1 MVKVGLV
8 RCEGAMRICP
18 GTSCFRAIREK
29 TGSFAQYSDEEIE
42 SIGMAPCGGC
52 PGRDAVRQAA
62 EMVRRGAEVIF
73 LGTCMIK
80 PIPSEPVC
88 KYSAEIADAIRKKT
102 GVDVV
107 MGTH

>member
-1 MVKVGLV
+1 
-8 RCEGAMRICP
+8 
-18 GTSCFRAIREK
+18 
-29 TGSFAQYSDEEIE
+29 
-42 SIGMAPCGGC
+42 
-52 PGRDAVRQAA
+52 
-62 EMVRRGAEVIF
+62 MVRRGAEVIF

-88 KYSAEIADAIRKKT
+88 KYSAEIAEAIRKKT